1 MVQGS
6 VEARREPG
14 SNSPVFLSSHLQS
27 FVGLEVRPKDI
38 GQTVQKTVAGYVSP
52 KAREP
57 RKYIQLCRAQSRAE
71 EGRE

>member
-27 FVGLEVRPKDI
+27 FVGLEVRPKDHW
-38 GQTVQKTVAGYVSP
+38 TDRP
-52 KAREP
+52 KDCCQICKP
-57 RKYIQLCRAQSRAE
+57 QSKRAQEVYSAL
-71 EGRE
+71 